1 MKEIIKNNEHPKV
14 NFGKTAVL
22 LINLGTPD
30 SYKWWD
36 IRNYLKEF
44 LSDRRVIETNKILW
58 FFILNF
64 IILNLRPHKT
74 AKNYKK
80 IWFKIENMSPLKFYT
95 KLQRDKLRK
104 VLKKENILIEYAM
117 RYGNPSIKNKISSL
131 KEKGCENIVV
141 LPLYPQYASPT
152 SASVC
157 DEVFRVLLE
166 MRWQPSIQIVPHYE
180 SNPFYINALVNS
192 IKEKIEQITYIP
204 DLIIT
209 SYHGIP
215 EKYFLEGDPYH
226 CYCYKTTRLIEEK
239 SNFEVPF
246 LVTFQSRFGPQKWLS
261 PYTDKT
267 LEELPSKGIKKV
279 LLICPGFSSDCI
291 ETLEEIN
298 IEAKDLFLNSGGKKF
313 DFVPCLNDRDDHIE
327 LLYQLVSKFI

>member
-1 MKEIIKNNEHPKV
+1 MKEIIEKHEHPKIS
-14 NFGKTAVL
+14 FGKTAVL

-30 SYKWWD
+30 SYNWWD

-58 FFILNF
+58 FFLLNF
-64 IILNLRPHKT
+64 IILNFRPHKT

-80 IWFKIENMSPLKFYT
+80 IWLKKDNISPLKFYT

-104 VLKKENILIEYAM
+104 ILNKENILIDYAM
-117 RYGNPSIKNKISSL
+117 RYGSPSIKNKISSL
-131 KEKGCENIVV
+131 KGKGCENIVV

-152 SASVC
+152 TASVC

-180 SNPFYINALVNS
+180 SNPFYIDALVNS
-192 IKEKIEQITYIP
+192 IKEKIEKITYSP

-215 EKYFLEGDPYH
+215 EKYFLKGDPYH

-239 SNFEVPF
+239 INIKIPF
-246 LVTFQSRFGPQKWLS
+246 MLTFQSRFGPQKWLS

-267 LEELPSKGIKKV
+267 LEELPSKGTKKV

-291 ETLEEIN
+291 ETLEEIG
-298 IEAKDLFLNSGGKKF
+298 IQAKHLFLKNGGENF

-327 LLYQLVSKFI
+327 LIYQLVSKFI